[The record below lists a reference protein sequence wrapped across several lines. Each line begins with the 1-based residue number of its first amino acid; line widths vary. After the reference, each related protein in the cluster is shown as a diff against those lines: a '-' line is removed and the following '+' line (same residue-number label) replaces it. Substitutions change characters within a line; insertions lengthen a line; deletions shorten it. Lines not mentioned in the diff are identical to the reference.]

1 MFLQETHSTVNGEI
15 KWKEDFKGE
24 VFYSHGKSNSCGVLI
39 CFIGSKKIF
48 IRNKLSDNDGCML
61 ILDVDI
67 DDENFILI
75 NLYNPNTEAE
85 QLKTLSKLT
94 EMLIKLHLTQN
105 NNIICAGDFN
115 LFFNVKLESYG
126 GNPVFKKRSVGK
138 IVELKETYNLT
149 DIWRVRNPKAKQYTF
164 RQKHVSG
171 FLQRR
176 LDYFFIS
183 NTIQEFILDTDIIP
197 AISSDHSPI
206 LISFSKE
213 KQHSK
218 SSGFW
223 KFNNS
228 LLSDNIFKEKLK
240 QHIQNIES
248 DNELS
253 NDPQIKWE
261 FLKYQIRKF
270 TIRFSK
276 TRAKEERK
284 QRDELETTL
293 KSVEKNLSNGQ
304 NQCLYDKCKRD
315 LEEIY
320 DNIAERTRVR
330 SRCQWYEEGEKSSKF
345 FLNLEKFNGTRSQ
358 IRKIIVN
365 DQEIV
370 DPNKILNEIRIFYE
384 SLFRKGDS
392 KPPSQINDF
401 LDKVQLPKS
410 NITESNECDNE
421 LSEKELYISLMSMQ
435 KNKSP
440 GNDGLTKEFFVA
452 FWEDIKG
459 VFFLIHVVQQNLKR
473 N

>member
-1 MFLQETHSTVNGEI
+1 
-15 KWKEDFKGE
+15 
-24 VFYSHGKSNSCGVLI
+24 
-39 CFIGSKKIF
+39 
-48 IRNKLSDNDGCML
+48 ML
-61 ILDVDI
+61 
-67 DDENFILI
+67 
-75 NLYNPNTEAE
+75 T
-85 QLKTLSKLT
+85 
-94 EMLIKLHLTQN
+94 KLHLTQN
-105 NNIICAGDFN
+105 NNIICARDFS

-149 DIWRVRNPKAKQYTF
+149 NIWRIRKPKAKQYTF
-164 RQKHVSG
+164 QQKHVSG
-171 FLQRR
+171 LLQRR

-183 NTIQEFILDTDIIP
+183 NNIQEFILDTDIIP

-228 LLSDNIFKEKLK
+228 LLSDNTFKEKLK

-261 FLKYQIRKF
+261 LLKYQIRRF
-270 TIRFSK
+270 TRFSK

-293 KSVEKNLSNGQ
+293 KSLEENLSTGE

-315 LEEIY
+315 LEEIF
-320 DNIAERTRVR
+320 DNITEGTHIR
-330 SRCQWYEEGEKSSKF
+330 SRCQWYEVGEKSSKF

-358 IRKIIVN
+358 IR
-365 DQEIV
+365 
-370 DPNKILNEIRIFYE
+370 
-384 SLFRKGDS
+384 
-392 KPPSQINDF
+392 
-401 LDKVQLPKS
+401 
-410 NITESNECDNE
+410 
-421 LSEKELYISLMSMQ
+421 
-435 KNKSP
+435 
-440 GNDGLTKEFFVA
+440 
-452 FWEDIKG
+452 
-459 VFFLIHVVQQNLKR
+459 
-473 N
+473 